1 MRSCEYLETNTP
13 EKDRR
18 TKISRLRNVILKK
31 DGRILSHSDPYLE
44 SADLVV
50 VNFEFQKNDKRD
62 VQVHMFKTDDDVLN
76 PVKALA
82 MTVKRV
88 WSYPGSTEDTKLCTL
103 LNPDGSLSSI
113 KSTEV
118 ATRLKAVVALIGED
132 ILGFTKDDIGI
143 HSIRSG
149 GAMAMFLSGVNTIII
164 QQVGRW
170 SSEAF
175 LEYIREQVESF
186 TVGVSQKM
194 LAFEFFFNLNRN
206 TSTRVEEDNEN
217 GPESVPY
224 SVNFSQMS
232 LHNDSVQLTRNRV
245 TV

>member
-1 MRSCEYLETNTP
+1 ML
-13 EKDRR
+13 
-18 TKISRLRNVILKK
+18 
-31 DGRILSHSDPYLE
+31 HSDPHLE
-44 SADLVV
+44 SVDLVV
-50 VNFEFQKNDKRD
+50 VNFEFQKNNKRD

-88 WSYPGSTEDTKLCTL
+88 RSYPGLTEDTKLCTL

-194 LAFEFFFNLNRN
+194 LAFEFFFNLNRS
-206 TSTRVEEDNEN
+206 TSTRV
-217 GPESVPY
+217 
-224 SVNFSQMS
+224 
-232 LHNDSVQLTRNRV
+232 
-245 TV
+245 